1 MSHYVEIYVIVKQC
15 YISNLTY
22 NFAIHTTNLSLSL
35 HTGDSTYSHR
45 VIVKLFSLFA
55 EEMKVA
61 RPSTPEVG
69 IPHGSGYRVLEDPI
83 ADAF

>member
-1 MSHYVEIYVIVKQC
+1 MVKQC

-35 HTGDSTYSHR
+35 HTGDSTYSHLC
-45 VIVKLFSLFA
+45 VNVKLFSRFA
-55 EEMKVA
+55 AEMKLPA
-61 RPSTPEVG
+61 PQTPEVG
-69 IPHGSGYRVLEDPI
+69 IPHGAGYRVLEDPI